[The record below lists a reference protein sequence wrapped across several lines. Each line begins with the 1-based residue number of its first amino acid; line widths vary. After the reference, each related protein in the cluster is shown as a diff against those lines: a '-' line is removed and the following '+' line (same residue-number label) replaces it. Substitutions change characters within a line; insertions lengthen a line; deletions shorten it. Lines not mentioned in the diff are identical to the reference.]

1 MRSRLVLCA
10 AVSLFAVGCGGA
22 STKTGATFPSGDIVD
37 LSHAYDEQT
46 IFWPTAAEGFR
57 LRHDAEGMT
66 PAGYYYAANSFSTA
80 EHGGTH
86 LDAPV
91 HFAQGHPSVD
101 QIPVERLLGRVV

>member
-10 AVSLFAVGCGGA
+10 TVLLLAGGCGG
-22 STKTGATFPSGDIVD
+22 SSPKPEATFPAGDIVD

-66 PAGYYYAANSFSTA
+66 PAGYYYAAKRQRV
-80 EHGGTH
+80 ERPHYP
-86 LDAPV
+86 APV
-91 HFAQGHPSVD
+91 LAGAPADARAQVPA
-101 QIPVERLLGRVV
+101 R